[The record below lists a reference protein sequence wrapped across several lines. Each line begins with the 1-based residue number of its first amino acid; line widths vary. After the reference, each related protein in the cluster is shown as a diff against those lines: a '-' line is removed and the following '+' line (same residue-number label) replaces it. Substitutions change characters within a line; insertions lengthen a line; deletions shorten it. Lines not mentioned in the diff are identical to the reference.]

1 MAKFNLASLLNNQP
15 PAATNSAKGNFEIV
29 PISVFDIEPSQDNF
43 YSVEQIQELKAAIEI
58 AGGIKQ
64 NGVVVPLGNGKYKA
78 IAGHR
83 RRLALIEL
91 VQEGKTEY
99 EFFPCKIEESE
110 VKAQRQA
117 DREELL
123 LILTNSQREKSD
135 WEKME
140 EVRRLRAILERNQE
154 KGIRSKLADALNTS
168 QTAVARLDAIAK
180 HLIPEFKQEMKE
192 NRLGVSAAYELS
204 GLPESEQRQAL
215 KECSDHRGLSI
226 DAVRQKKQAPT
237 AIKTPPEVVAMP
249 EEMPKEKNFISK
261 LAAEEAPPPESPSA
275 APSSVPPAE
284 NKSALDIATADKIS
298 VLQQIDVVKEMLLDL
313 TAEKFIDDEALM
325 LIMQALDF
333 YIRQEGWKS
342 G

>member
-15 PAATNSAKGNFEIV
+15 PAATNSVKGNFEIV

-110 VKAQRQA
+110 VEAQRQA

-154 KGIRSKLADALNTS
+154 KGIRSKLAESLNTS

-204 GLPESEQRQAL
+204 GLPEFEQRQAL
-215 KECSDHRGLSI
+215 REYSDGKGFSV
-226 DAVRQKKQAPT
+226 DAARQKKQSA
-237 AIKTPPEVVAMP
+237 AAVKTPPETVAMP
-249 EEMPKEKNFISK
+249 DEMPKEKVASK
-261 LAAEEAPPPESPSA
+261 LAEESE
-275 APSSVPPAE
+275 PPAE
-284 NKSALDIATADKIS
+284 KQPDIETLVLPAKNESVTGMAAPGKINI
-298 VLQQIDVVKEMLLDL
+298 LQQIDVVKEMLLDL
-313 TAEKFIDDEALM
+313 TAEKFIDDVALM

-333 YIRQEGWKS
+333 YIQQEGWES
-342 G
+342 E